1 MQYCSKMFRAVLT
14 ATWSVRFLLLLVAV
28 LVLPFFA
35 AAQEGTIVGTVTDP
49 SGAAVPNAEV
59 AITNVGTA
67 VVRTVT
73 TNDAG
78 QYVAPSLPIG
88 KYDVKC
94 SASGFKIE
102 EQKGVILNVNDRD
115 RVDFQRKV
123 GAKTETISV
132 EANALAVQSDSSEQS
147 TLVESKQ
154 ITELAT
160 NGRVIYS
167 YVILTTGASSLMSDS
182 QLPVPVGGNS
192 NFSINGNRPTHNL
205 YLLDGGENAD
215 RGGSNSNSSVMPSMD
230 AISETQILTSNYSAE
245 YGLSSGGTISSAI
258 KSGTQTFHASAWEFF
273 RNDALN
279 ARNFFNPGA
288 KPSFR

>member
-1 MQYCSKMFRAVLT
+1 MGRGCRMQYCSKSYRAALT
-14 ATWSVRFLLLLVAV
+14 AAWSFRFVLLLVAV
-28 LVLPFFA
+28 LVLPHFA
-35 AAQEGTIVGTVTDP
+35 AAQEATMVGTVTDP

-59 AITNVGTA
+59 TILQLSTGT
-67 VVRTVT
+67 VRTFT
-73 TNDAG
+73 SNDSG
-78 QYVAPSLPIG
+78 QFVAASLPIG

-94 SASGFKIE
+94 SGSGFKVE
-102 EQKGVILNVNDRD
+102 EHKGVILNVNDRV
-115 RVDFQRKV
+115 RVDFQMKV

-147 TLVESKQ
+147 SLVDSKQ

-167 YVILTTGASSLMSDS
+167 YVVLTTGASSLMSDS

-192 NFSINGNRPTHNL
+192 NFSINGNRPTTNL

-230 AISETQILTSNYSAE
+230 AIAETQILTSNYSAE
-245 YGLSSGGTISSAI
+245 YGLSSGATISSAV

-273 RNDALN
+273 RNDALD
-279 ARNFFNPGA
+279 ARNFF
-288 KPSFR
+288 